1 MKNFPG
7 NIRNACAH
15 IGKWKQHFEIH
26 NLKYKYL
33 FQIYSVKAIFF
44 QLWSEKEF
52 HNSRL
57 LEIHRILIWTYFQ

>member
-1 MKNFPG
+1 MKTFPG

-15 IGKWKQHFEIH
+15 IGKGKQHSEIH

-44 QLWSEKEF
+44 QL
-52 HNSRL
+52 
-57 LEIHRILIWTYFQ
+57 